1 MKKTLIYISLCISL
15 TFVFPTLT
23 PACTSYLVTRGAS
36 KDGSTLITYVAD
48 SHIRYGELYFLP
60 GGKQEPGS
68 FYQCYDRGS
77 HKPLARVPNPDIT
90 YTVIGFMNEKQVAIG
105 ETTFG
110 GRGELSDPDG
120 MIDYGSLMFLAMQ
133 RSRSAR
139 EAIRVIAE
147 LTEEYGYTGGGE
159 SFSIGDAREAWI
171 MEIVGRGSRTKYDR
185 KLKRD
190 VNADKGAIWV
200 AMRIPDG
207 FISAHANQSR
217 ITRIPMKNRRTSI
230 SSRELRRINEPD
242 VEVIYS
248 ADVVTFARK
257 KGYFKGKDEDF
268 SFSDAYAPIDFG
280 GARFCEARVWNL
292 FRRVNREADQYE
304 DMAMGKDLKHRLPL
318 WIKPDH
324 LLGVEDLI
332 AAKRDHLEGT
342 PYDMALDVGAGPF
355 ALPYRWRP
363 LTWKVDGKGYFHE
376 RTTATQ
382 QTAFSFIAQL
392 RSQFPDPIGGIS
404 WFGVD
409 DTNTT
414 VYVPFY
420 AGMTRPPESYRQG
433 NGTILE
439 FSDNAAFWV
448 FNQVAH
454 LAYLRYSLILPD
466 IQNVQKKLEEEMRNA
481 SKATDKAALELYAK
495 DPALGRQFLTDFSV
509 TMGERAVSS
518 WKDLYRFLFVKHLDG
533 NIKKEQ
539 NGVFLLN
546 EFKKYP
552 LVEHPE
558 YPEWWKKLIIDMT
571 GDRFRTPA
579 EHP

>member
-1 MKKTLIYISLCISL
+1 MKKITIYMLLFASLSFI
-15 TFVFPTLT
+15 FPAAS

-36 KDGSTLITYVAD
+36 KDGSTLISYVAD

-77 HKPLARVPNPDIT
+77 HKPLARIPNPALT

-110 GRGELSDPDG
+110 GRAELSDPDG

-133 RSRSAR
+133 RSKTAR

-147 LTEEYGYTGGGE
+147 LTAEYGYTGGGE
-159 SFSIGDAREAWI
+159 SFSIGDAHEAWI
-171 MEIVGRGSRTKYDR
+171 MEIVGRGSRKELDR
-185 KLKRD
+185 KLKKEINR
-190 VNADKGAIWV
+190 DKGAIWV

-207 FISAHANQSR
+207 CVSAHANQAR

-230 SSRELRRINEPD
+230 SSRELHRINDPAI
-242 VEVIYS
+242 EVVYS
-248 ADVVTFARK
+248 ADVVSFARK
-257 KGYFKGKDEDF
+257 KGYFKGKDEAF
-268 SFSDAYAPIDFG
+268 SFSEAYAPIDFG

-292 FRRVNREADQYE
+292 FRRVNADMSRFEAIALGQ
-304 DMAMGKDLKHRLPL
+304 DLSQRLPL
-318 WIKPDH
+318 WISPDRK
-324 LLGVEDLI
+324 LGVEDLI

-342 PYDMALDVGAGPF
+342 PYDMALDPGAGPF

-363 LTWKVDGKGYFHE
+363 MTWKVDGKEYFHE

-420 AGMTRPPESYRQG
+420 AGMTRVPEGYREG
-433 NGTILE
+433 NGSILQ
-439 FSDNAAFWV
+439 FSENAAFWV

-454 LAYLRYSLILPD
+454 LAYLRYNQVLPD
-466 IQNVQKKLEEEMRNA
+466 IQKAQKKLEEEMRNA
-481 SKATDKAALELYAK
+481 SRATDKAALELYAK
-495 DPALGRQFLTDFSV
+495 DPALARNVLTDFSV
-509 TMGERAVSS
+509 TMGERTLST
-518 WKDLYRFLFVKHLDG
+518 WKDLYRFLMVKHLDG
-533 NIKKEQ
+533 NRKKEQ
-539 NGVFLLN
+539 DGVFLLN
-546 EFKKYP
+546 EYKRYP

-558 YPEWWKKLIIDMT
+558 YPEWWRKLIIDGT
-571 GDRFRTPA
+571 GERFKTP
-579 EHP
+579 EKH